1 MNKTATIIMLITIVS
16 QIFGFG
22 REIALS
28 FLYGTSSISD
38 AYLISTTIPGVLFG
52 IITAGLVAG
61 YIPMYS
67 KVAKEDGE
75 SEANK
80 FTNNLISILLVIC
93 TTIVFIGLTFTE
105 QIVKLFA
112 YGFEGETL
120 NLAVR
125 FTKISLFA
133 IYLSAMISIFTGYLQ
148 IKNNYIIPALV
159 GIPFNF
165 FVVLSIVL
173 SHKTN
178 TLALPLGFVIASV
191 SQLILMIPYI
201 RKTKYRYKFKID
213 FKDKNIKNL
222 AYITLPII
230 LGISVNQI
238 NVLIDR
244 TLASQLAVGGI
255 SALNYANRLNGFVQG
270 IFVMSITSVLYPNT
284 SKMAAENNMNG
295 LKSALSKAI
304 TGINLLVIPAT
315 LGAIVLAEPIVSV
328 LFGRGEFDIQAT
340 AMTSNALI
348 FYSIGMVGFG
358 FREILSRTFYSLQDT
373 KTPMINAAIGMFMNI
388 ILNIILSRF
397 LGIGGLALATSISA
411 IFTSGLMF
419 ISLKRKIGSYGL
431 KQLSISFI
439 KILCASL
446 LMGVIVKLSFNYLTS
461 TISNITSLF
470 IAIGVGAVSYF
481 VIVNFM
487 RIEDVNT
494 IVKAFKR
501 KLVRK

>member
-1 MNKTATIIMLITIVS
+1 MNKTAALIMLITIVS

-28 FLYGTSSISD
+28 FLYGTSSTSD

-93 TTIVFIGLTFTE
+93 SAIVLIGLIFTE
-105 QIVKLFA
+105 QIVKVFA

-120 NLAVR
+120 NLAVK

-165 FVVLSIVL
+165 IVVLSIVL

-178 TLALPLGFVIASV
+178 TMALPLGFVIASV

-201 RKTKYRYKFKID
+201 RKSKYRYKFKID

-222 AYITLPII
+222 AYIMLPII

-295 LKSALSKAI
+295 LKSALSRAI

-315 LGAIVLAEPIVSV
+315 LGAIVLAEPIVTV